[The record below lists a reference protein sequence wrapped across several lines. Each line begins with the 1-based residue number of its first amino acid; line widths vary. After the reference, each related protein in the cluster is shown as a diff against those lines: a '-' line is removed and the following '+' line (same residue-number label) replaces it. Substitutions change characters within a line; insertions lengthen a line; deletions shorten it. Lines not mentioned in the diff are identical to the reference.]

1 MFCNYSHKCNS
12 FLVFHNDMLQ
22 ANIHNKQI
30 IFKANNK
37 STKKSAKICAKLT
50 KTSKRHDR
58 HCCGIPVVKQTLVCR
73 VDVPLIFK
81 NVRRRKKV
89 YNKCKSEKIP
99 KADSA
104 PRNRSENGASCQN
117 H

>member
-1 MFCNYSHKCNS
+1 MQRSA
-12 FLVFHNDMLQ
+12 Q
-22 ANIHNKQI
+22 RP
-30 IFKANNK
+30 
-37 STKKSAKICAKLT
+37 AKILT
-50 KTSKRHDR
+50 KTSKRYDR

-117 H
+117 C

>member
-1 MFCNYSHKCNS
+1 MNE
-12 FLVFHNDMLQ
+12 
-22 ANIHNKQI
+22 
-30 IFKANNK
+30 
-37 STKKSAKICAKLT
+37 
-50 KTSKRHDR
+50 R
-58 HCCGIPVVKQTLVCR
+58 HCCGIPVVKLPIVYR
-73 VDVPLIFK
+73 VVVPLIFK